1 MLTKHTVQW
10 FDVTDPAK
18 TPQVT
23 VYVTADHHDYRQK
36 AAERNSQIAQNRPD
50 YDDACAMGRAV
61 VFKHDKEA
69 DSGKA

>member
-10 FDVTDPAK
+10 FDTADEDK
-18 TPQVT
+18 TPRIT

-36 AAERNSQIAQNRPD
+36 AADRNEQIAYNRPE

-61 VFKHDKEA
+61 VFKHDEEA
-69 DSGKA
+69 DNGQA